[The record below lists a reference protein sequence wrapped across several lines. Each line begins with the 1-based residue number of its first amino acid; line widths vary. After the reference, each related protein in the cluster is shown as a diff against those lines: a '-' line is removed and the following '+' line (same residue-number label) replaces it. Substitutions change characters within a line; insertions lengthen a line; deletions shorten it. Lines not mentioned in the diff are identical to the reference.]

1 MSVEFRV
8 KNKKRPL
15 FMGYSDVM
23 SVSEALDL
31 LPDLSVFGIDESA
44 EDFDERAFLKSL
56 LSEHECLIL
65 GVRDKS
71 GRGME
76 LRYDEE
82 QQSYAVRV
90 NTPATVFDWVL
101 AISYLQA
108 LSKQLGGEITDEN
121 GEIYDHDKIE
131 QFDYERDIAAG
142 LHSIDQHLNGDT
154 EVNFCYGVERPF
166 AINRAMMDEILA
178 SYNPAAE
185 FSKRLTEVQYLD
197 AYSAHQRF
205 YRNGDDGTIMG
216 SYALTQD
223 LPTILPYKPFVEWQ
237 NAEMLK
243 NSDVARWQIA
253 LIGIEGDEND
263 AGNYR
268 AIAELE
274 YGEFIARLPKQ
285 NYRFID
291 ASYILVDGLNVNQLK
306 ALAG

>member
-1 MSVEFRV
+1 MSVEFSV

-15 FMGYSDVM
+15 FMGYSDAM
-23 SVSEALDL
+23 SVDKALEL
-31 LPDLSVFGIDESA
+31 LPDLSVFDIDESA
-44 EDFDERAFLKSL
+44 EGFDERAFLKSP
-56 LSEHECLIL
+56 LSEQECLIL
-65 GVRDKS
+65 GVRGKS

-82 QQSYAVRV
+82 RQSYAVRV

-108 LSKQLGGEITDEN
+108 LSKQLQSEIADEN
-121 GEIYDHDKIE
+121 GEIYTHDSIE

-142 LHSIDQHLNGDT
+142 LHSIDQHLSGDT

-178 SYNPAAE
+178 SYNPSAE

-197 AYSAHQRF
+197 AYSARQRF

-223 LPTILPYKPFVEWQ
+223 LPIILPYKPFVEWQ
-237 NAEMLK
+237 NTEMLK
-243 NSDVARWQIA
+243 NNDVARWQIA

-263 AGNYR
+263 ADNYH

-274 YGEFIARLPKQ
+274 YDEFIARLPKQ

-291 ASYILVDGLNVNQLK
+291 ASYILVGGLNAEQLK